1 MLLGGVFDYIA
12 VFQTTKK
19 DPRRPRSS
27 SSLFS
32 RQSTASLPRTLRSRS
47 SRRPTVAGFGAEA
60 ELAGE
65 VNIKR
70 TLAFRSPAQ

>member
-1 MLLGGVFDYIA
+1 MPLIVGQSSYIGGVFDYTA

-32 RQSTASLPRTLRSRS
+32 RLSTATLPRTPGSRS
-47 SRRPTVAGFGAEA
+47 SRRPTVAAFGAEA

-65 VNIKR
+65 VDI
-70 TLAFRSPAQ
+70 